1 MYPSWASLIAQ
12 LVKNPPAMQ
21 KTWVQFL
28 GWEDPLEKEKLSTP
42 VFWPGE
48 FHGLRSP
55 WGRKESDTTEQLALH
70 CVSFRPQLRWLFL
83 WAALPD
89 FLSQRGG
96 SLLGPLAPCL
106 PCHTA
111 LPGPGCLFSLQDCEL
126 PEGRDC
132 VYISIFSFSL

>member
-1 MYPSWASLIAQ
+1 M
-12 LVKNPPAMQ
+12 
-21 KTWVQFL
+21 
-28 GWEDPLEKEKLSTP
+28 LSTP
-42 VFWPGE
+42 GFWPGE
-48 FHGLRSP
+48 FHGLYSP
-55 WGRKESDTTEQLALH
+55 RGRKESDTTERLSLH
-70 CVSFRPQLRWLFL
+70 YVSFRLQLRCPFL

-106 PCHTA
+106 PCTLLCLA
-111 LPGPGCLFSLQDCEL
+111 LPGPDCLFPSQDCEL